1 MLNNV
6 ENKRPFDIFE
16 LCWWCAA
23 CHKPQVTY
31 HTPHAQHRDQI
42 MQAISFSWNWKE
54 IASHV
59 VAAAIFKAAK
69 LTTNNLLLFFIS
81 FLPSYAKVTQIANL
95 CRSVCSLRA
104 SIGMYCAVS
113 VRGKLDTK
121 RLLRCV
127 GKGGWV
133 KPFWELNFWWFGD
146 VCWGLRQCRFA
157 LYLFFF
163 Y

>member
-1 MLNNV
+1 M
-6 ENKRPFDIFE
+6 KK
-16 LCWWCAA
+16 CWTMSKIKDRLTFLSCADDA
-23 CHKPQVTY
+23 PHATSHKSHTTY

-95 CRSVCSLRA
+95 CRSVCSLRSSVFNWNVLCSLCERKVRHEKA
-104 SIGMYCAVS
+104 FK
-113 VRGKLDTK
+113 VRG
-121 RLLRCV
+121 
-127 GKGGWV
+127 
-133 KPFWELNFWWFGD
+133 
-146 VCWGLRQCRFA
+146 
-157 LYLFFF
+157 
-163 Y
+163 